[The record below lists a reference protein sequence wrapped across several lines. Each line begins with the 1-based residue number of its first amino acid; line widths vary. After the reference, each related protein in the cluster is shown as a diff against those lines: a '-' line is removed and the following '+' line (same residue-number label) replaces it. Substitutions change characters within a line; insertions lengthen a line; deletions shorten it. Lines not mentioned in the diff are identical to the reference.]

1 MKYDIKVLSKFG
13 IDVMIKAGLD
23 EKEAGLFIDSLTFA
37 DLRGIGSHGLARLI
51 TYSKR
56 VESGIVAKNVV
67 PKILSD
73 SGAAITVDGLNG
85 IGVSIGIQVMDMCI
99 ERAKKYGICSATVEN
114 GNHFGTGA
122 YFTMHAARNN
132 MIGFAICN
140 SEAAVVPDGGA
151 KAMLGT
157 NPLSVAVPA
166 KRHPAMVLDMAT
178 SVVARGKVLLAE
190 KEHKAIPDSWA
201 VDANGVP
208 TTNPTRALDGAMLP
222 FGGPKGYA
230 ISLLIDILCSSL
242 GGALDCR
249 KTSNFRNDFENPQ
262 NVGYFIGALDISK
275 FVQFDEFT
283 ERVDAMFDEFKACP
297 TAPGVK
303 EVMIPGEIEHLNYLK
318 NLDGGIELSDLLV
331 AELVSLAEKYGVQHP
346 FKI

>member
-1 MKYDIKVLSKFG
+1 MKYFVNMLNKFG
-13 IDVMIKAGLD
+13 TEVMVKAGLD
-23 EKEAGLFIDSLTFA
+23 EKEAGLFLDSLTFA
-37 DLRGIGSHGLARLI
+37 DLRGIGSHGISRLR

-56 VESGIVAKNVV
+56 VESGLVAKNVV
-67 PKILSD
+67 PEILSD
-73 SGAAITVDGLNG
+73 SCAVITVDGLNG
-85 IGVSIGIQVMDMCI
+85 IGASVGMQVMDMCI
-99 ERAKKYGICSATVEN
+99 ERAKKYGSCSATVKN

-122 YFTMHAARNN
+122 YFTMHAANNN
-132 MIGFAICN
+132 MIGFAISN
-140 SEAAVVPDGGA
+140 SEAAVVPTGGA

-166 KRHPAMVLDMAT
+166 KKHPAMVLDMAT
-178 SVVARGKVLLAE
+178 SVVARGKVVLAK
-190 KEHKAIPDSWA
+190 KEHKTIPDNWC
-201 VDANGVP
+201 VDANGTP
-208 TTNPTRALDGAMLP
+208 TTDPTKALEGAMLP

-249 KTSNFRNDFENPQ
+249 KTNHFWDDFENPQ

-275 FVQFDEFT
+275 FLPFEMFT

-318 NLDGGIELSDLLV
+318 NLEDGIELSDLVV
-331 AELVSLAEKYGVQHP
+331 ADLVSVAEKYGVQHP